1 MKRRTVLGTAFA
13 LALMQNSARALA
25 SNDKVLRLGWVTAQA
40 AASLAPVVAALR
52 ASLAQLGYIEGRN
65 LAIEFKYG
73 NDSVERVPE
82 LVAELQRMPVDIL
95 LAQGG
100 PAVNVVGNIP
110 LNVPVAYVF
119 SGDPVSAGF
128 AKSLA
133 HPDSNMTG
141 LTLLAAEINGK
152 LLEILREMVPALR
165 DVAIVANP
173 EHAGS
178 QIEREYTDGAARK
191 LGLQV
196 QYFPVRTRDELA
208 SSLEAMAA
216 SPARALSIFSDSF
229 AVANRRQIIDFATA
243 RKMPVM
249 SGWPVFADSGALCTY
264 GPRLVDSYARLA
276 SYVDRIAKGAK
287 PADLPI
293 ERPTT
298 FELVLNLKTASAI
311 GLTIPPSLL
320 VRADRLIQ

>member
-1 MKRRTVLGTAFA
+1 MKRRTILGSTVAF
-13 LALMQNSARALA
+13 ALMQNSSLA
-25 SNDKVLRLGWVTAQA
+25 SAADKVLRLGWVTAQD
-40 AASLAPVVAALR
+40 AASLAPVVAAFR
-52 ASLAQLGYIEGRN
+52 ASLAKLGYVEGSN
-65 LAIEFKYG
+65 LVIDFRYG
-73 NDSVERVPE
+73 DGSAARVPG
-82 LVAELQRMPVDIL
+82 LVAELQRIPVDIL

-100 PAVNVVGNIP
+100 PGVNIVAELPVA
-110 LNVPVAYVF
+110 VPVAYVF

-152 LLEILREMVPALR
+152 LLEILREMLPSLR

-173 EHAGS
+173 EHPGS
-178 QIEREYTDGAARK
+178 HIERDYTDNAARQ
-191 LGLQV
+191 LGLRTE
-196 QYFPVRTRDELA
+196 YFPARSPGELT

-216 SPARALSIFSDSF
+216 SPARAVSIFSDSF
-229 AVANRRQIIDFATA
+229 VVSSRRQVINFAIA

-249 SGWPVFADSGALCTY
+249 SGWPIFADSGALCTY

-298 FELVLNLKTASAI
+298 FELVLNLKTADAI
-311 GLTIPPSLL
+311 GLKLPQSLL
-320 VRADRLIQ
+320 VRADRLIS

>member
-1 MKRRTVLGTAFA
+1 MQRRTVLGNACA
-13 LALMQNSARALA
+13 LALTRHVVCARAA
-25 SNDKVLRLGWVTAQA
+25 DKVLRLGWVTAQEP
-40 AASLAPVVAALR
+40 ASLTPMVAGLR
-52 ASLAQLGYIEGRN
+52 ASLARLGYVEGSN
-65 LAIEFKYG
+65 VSIEFRYG
-73 NDSVERVPE
+73 DGSVQSVPE
-82 LVAELQRMPVDIL
+82 QVAELQRKPIDIL
-95 LAQGG
+95 LVQGG
-100 PAVNVVGNIP
+100 PAVNVVSTLP
-110 LNVPVAYVF
+110 VTVPVAYVF

-128 AKSLA
+128 ARSLA

-141 LTLLAAEINGK
+141 LTLLAAEMNGK
-152 LLEILREMVPALR
+152 LLEILREMVPSVR

-173 EHAGS
+173 EHPGS
-178 QIEREYTDGAARK
+178 HIERDYTDGAARQ
-191 LGLQV
+191 LGLRTE
-196 QYFPVRTRDELA
+196 YFPARTRDELA

-229 AVANRRQIIDFATA
+229 AVANRRQILDFAIA

-287 PADLPI
+287 PADLPV

-298 FELVLNLKTASAI
+298 FELVLNLKTANAI
-311 GLTIPPSLL
+311 GLKLPQSLL
-320 VRADRLIQ
+320 VRADRLIS

>member
-1 MKRRTVLGTAFA
+1 MKRRAVLGSAFA
-13 LALMQNSARALA
+13 LALMRNSSLA
-25 SNDKVLRLGWVTAQA
+25 GAADKVLRLGWVTAQD
-40 AASLAPVVAALR
+40 AASLMPVVAAFR
-52 ASLAQLGYIEGRN
+52 ASLAKLGYVEGSN
-65 LAIEFKYG
+65 LVIEFRYG
-73 NDSVERVPE
+73 DGSAGRVPE
-82 LVAELQRMPVDIL
+82 LIAELQRIPVDIL

-100 PAVNVVGNIP
+100 PAVDIVAELPVA
-110 LNVPVAYVF
+110 VPVAYVF

-152 LLEILREMVPALR
+152 LLEILREMVPSLR

-173 EHAGS
+173 EHPGS
-178 QIEREYTDGAARK
+178 NIERDYTDNAARQ
-191 LGLQV
+191 LGLHTE
-196 QYFPVRTRDELA
+196 YFPARTRDELT
-208 SSLEAMAA
+208 SSLEAMSA
-216 SPARALSIFSDSF
+216 SPARAVSIFSDSF
-229 AVANRRQIIDFATA
+229 VVSSRRQVLDFAIA

-249 SGWPVFADSGALCTY
+249 SGWPIFADSGALCTY

-276 SYVDRIAKGAK
+276 SYVDRIAKGAR

-298 FELVLNLKTASAI
+298 FELVLNLKTADAI
-311 GLTIPPSLL
+311 GLKLPQSLL
-320 VRADRLIQ
+320 VRADRLIS